1 MNATKSQPKNIVD
14 IVERYRPDLSE
25 FEEIYKDLHKNPEL
39 GTKEKRT
46 AGIIAKCLIKG
57 GFDVHDNIGGYG
69 LAAVLR
75 RGDGPTVLLRADMDA
90 LALEEETGLDYKS
103 TVPNTMHA
111 CGHDMHVTCLLTAAK
126 LLNAARSEWSGT
138 LICVFQPNEEN
149 GAGAKAMVNDGLYKV
164 TPQPGGV
171 YKVIPKPDVV
181 LGQHVSHM
189 KAGTLSIGPGV
200 TLSAADSFKVTIHG
214 RSGHGSQPENCIDPI
229 VIASSIVVRLQSVV
243 SRVISPSDS
252 AVVTCGSF
260 HGGESENAIPD
271 RVVLKLNVRTQNDKV
286 REKVL
291 SAVKRI
297 IKAECEA
304 GGATQPPDIEP
315 TSRFPLTEN
324 DPKIVDKLHDA
335 FKPVFGD
342 IPSVSGMISGSE
354 DFSDLARPHDI
365 PYAFWFFGG
374 TDEKKWDDA
383 VKNDTVHLLPHNH
396 SAKFAPVIRPTLK
409 AGSDAMAIAAL
420 TFLKVTFSYH
430 YCGWVGFPFDNQIA
444 PLPFGLLLKW
454 SDGTR
459 LEEVL
464 ATEVC
469 RAAGIP
475 TPKITC
481 YGDHPETPHAPISIL
496 MTRLPGKELGEAY
509 ESLSTDAKATVLSEL
524 KMHLATIRQWKSPWG
539 DTRICSITGGP
550 IRSIRVPNHIV
561 GPCETSDEF
570 HDYLLAPARNSFSS
584 EEKFEELLQRAR
596 KLRTLERPG
605 VKFTHGDLKHHNILV
620 DEEGH
625 VRGFLDWEAAG
636 WYPDFW

>member
-1 MNATKSQPKNIVD
+1 MNATKSQPKNIVE
-14 IVERYRPDLSE
+14 IIEKHRPDLSE
-25 FEEIYKDLHKNPEL
+25 FEDIYKDFHKNPEL

-46 AGIIAKCLIKG
+46 AGIIAKHLKEA
-57 GFDVHDNIGGYG
+57 GFDVHENIGGHG
-69 LAAVLR
+69 VAAVLR
-75 RGDGPTVLLRADMDA
+75 KGDGPTVLLRADMDA
-90 LALEEETGLDYKS
+90 LALEEETDLPYKS
-103 TVPNTMHA
+103 TVSKTMHA

-126 LLNAARSEWSGT
+126 LLNAAKSEWSGT

-149 GAGAKAMVNDGLYKV
+149 GAGARAMVDDGLYKV
-164 TPQPGGV
+164 V
-171 YKVIPKPDVV
+171 PKPDVC

-189 KAGTLSIGPGV
+189 KTGTLVIGPGV

-271 RVVLKLNVRTQNDKV
+271 RVVLKLNVRTQNEKV

-315 TSRFPLTEN
+315 TSQFPLTEN

-342 IPSVSGMISGSE
+342 IPSVSGMVSGSE

-374 TDEKKWDDA
+374 TDEKKWDAA

-396 SAKFAPVIRPTLK
+396 SAKFAPVIQPTLK
-409 AGSDAMAIAAL
+409 AGSDALALAAL
-420 TFLKVTFSYH
+420 IFLK
-430 YCGWVGFPFDNQIA
+430 I
-444 PLPFGLLLKW
+444 
-454 SDGTR
+454 
-459 LEEVL
+459 
-464 ATEVC
+464 
-469 RAAGIP
+469 
-475 TPKITC
+475 
-481 YGDHPETPHAPISIL
+481 
-496 MTRLPGKELGEAY
+496 
-509 ESLSTDAKATVLSEL
+509 
-524 KMHLATIRQWKSPWG
+524 
-539 DTRICSITGGP
+539 
-550 IRSIRVPNHIV
+550 
-561 GPCETSDEF
+561 
-570 HDYLLAPARNSFSS
+570 
-584 EEKFEELLQRAR
+584 
-596 KLRTLERPG
+596 
-605 VKFTHGDLKHHNILV
+605 
-620 DEEGH
+620 
-625 VRGFLDWEAAG
+625 
-636 WYPDFW
+636 